1 MIGGIIAVSVIGE
14 AVSDGFFRQK
24 RNDSEREGC
33 EKMTNL
39 ILFVNSFLSYLLL
52 FVLIVALVIVA
63 CVIGVKWRK
72 SKDAKAALE
81 TPADGSTTA

>member
-1 MIGGIIAVSVIGE
+1 MA
-14 AVSDGFFRQK
+14 
-24 RNDSEREGC
+24 
-33 EKMTNL
+33 NL
-39 ILFVNSFLSYLLL
+39 ILFVNAFLSYLLL

-81 TPADGSTTA
+81 AQDDVADGAKTA

>member
-1 MIGGIIAVSVIGE
+1 MA
-14 AVSDGFFRQK
+14 
-24 RNDSEREGC
+24 
-33 EKMTNL
+33 NL

-81 TPADGSTTA
+81 TPADRADGSTTA